1 MTAVSVCVVLGLV
14 MLLLLRGRGL
24 SLFSAL
30 VAVTFGL
37 VLGTTPAGPTID
49 RALDATGALIW
60 ENGRGL

>member
-1 MTAVSVCVVLGLV
+1 MTAVSACVVLGLI
-14 MLLLLRGRGL
+14 LLLLVRGSGL
-24 SLFSAL
+24 SLFPAA

-60 ENGRGL
+60 ENGREL

>member
-14 MLLLLRGRGL
+14 LLLLRGRGL
-24 SLFSAL
+24 SLFSAA
-30 VAVTFGL
+30 VAVIFGI